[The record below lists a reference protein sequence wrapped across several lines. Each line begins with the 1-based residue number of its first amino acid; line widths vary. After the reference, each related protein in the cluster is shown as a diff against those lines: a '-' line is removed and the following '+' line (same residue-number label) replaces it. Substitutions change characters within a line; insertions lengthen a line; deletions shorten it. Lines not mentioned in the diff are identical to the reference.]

1 MQEHE
6 YGSVNQ
12 KDPTLESPPEAA
24 MALSDTRDVGSGSS
38 SLTRV
43 YRSGSTL
50 ACRAVAFTVL
60 LGRCGLPAYIPKRQT
75 VIAKWYS
82 GETRV
87 RGSRSQGTVLVASGG
102 FSFRESALSQR
113 LSLEAKLRGPLVSM
127 GAGSSAARSWLQWQI
142 CSSEHCRC
150 LMLPDSR

>member
-50 ACRAVAFTVL
+50 ACTCSGFYCAVGALRTPGIYSQELNGDWKMVFWRDKGAWFTVVGDSFGCFWRVL
-60 LGRCGLPAYIPKRQT
+60 L
-75 VIAKWYS
+75 S
-82 GETRV
+82 
-87 RGSRSQGTVLVASGG
+87 
-102 FSFRESALSQR
+102 
-113 LSLEAKLRGPLVSM
+113 
-127 GAGSSAARSWLQWQI
+127 
-142 CSSEHCRC
+142 
-150 LMLPDSR
+150 